1 MHHLGYVFGFRP
13 EIPAIDGINKAR
25 VGEFYRRVLCKVKC
39 IDKFDALKEI
49 EKPLSEFLSNPKQQL
64 TNFKAI
70 NMDSIMAYG
79 LPESW
84 VSGDIKSEL
93 KTELSEA
100 DIKLLK
106 SRYSLKQNVFEELK
120 IKDEIEV

>member
-1 MHHLGYVFGFRP
+1 
-13 EIPAIDGINKAR
+13 
-25 VGEFYRRVLCKVKC
+25 
-39 IDKFDALKEI
+39 LKEI

>member
-1 MHHLGYVFGFRP
+1 
-13 EIPAIDGINKAR
+13 
-25 VGEFYRRVLCKVKC
+25 
-39 IDKFDALKEI
+39 
-49 EKPLSEFLSNPKQQL
+49 
-64 TNFKAI
+64 
-70 NMDSIMAYG
+70 MDSIMAYG

-120 IKDEIEV
+120 IKDEIEVQRDDITELIEDQDEEWTLDQIIENF